1 MNIKV
6 KWWIA
11 IRETITVNNVIVLI
25 KSVFNKNYN
34 HYYWEMFYE
43 KC

>member
-11 IRETITVNNVIVLI
+11 FRETITMNNVIVLI

-43 KC
+43 NC